1 MHKARASDDFCREIT
16 IMSKRFSVLLG
27 LCPTICLAGLAAI
40 PVVAMAQ
47 ASDPASASVAALD
60 NGLLA
65 IMRAGAGAG
74 QAGRSRQIA
83 PVIERAFDLPLM
95 ARLSVGPA
103 WSNFTPHDQLALM
116 AAFRNLTVAQ
126 YAKNFNGW
134 SGERFTILP
143 QIETR
148 GTDRLV
154 RTTLTSPGGTSE
166 VLDYRLRQ
174 DGGAW
179 KIIDVYYR
187 NAISQLATRRSDFA
201 AVVAKGGAPALIAHL
216 ERLAGNP

>member
-1 MHKARASDDFCREIT
+1 
-16 IMSKRFSVLLG
+16 MSKRISLMLA
-27 LCPTICLAGLAAI
+27 LCPILFMAT
-40 PVVAMAQ
+40 PVPVMAQ
-47 ASDPASASVAALD
+47 ASDPAAATIGALD

-65 IMRAGAGAG
+65 IMHAGTGAG
-74 QAGRSRQIA
+74 QAGRARQIA
-83 PVIERAFDLPLM
+83 PIIDRAFDLPLM

-103 WSNFTPHDQLALM
+103 WNGFTPHDQQALI
-116 AAFRNLTVAQ
+116 AAFRAMSIAQ
-126 YAKNFNGW
+126 YAKNFDGW
-134 SGERFTILP
+134 SGERFTMSP
-143 QIETR
+143 QVDTR

-166 VLDYRLRQ
+166 VLAYRLRQ
-174 DGGAW
+174 NGGTW

-216 ERLAGNP
+216 DRLAANP

>member
-1 MHKARASDDFCREIT
+1 
-16 IMSKRFSVLLG
+16 MSKRFSLL
-27 LCPTICLAGLAAI
+27 LALSPIAAMAA
-40 PVVAMAQ
+40 PMAAMAQ
-47 ASDPASASVAALD
+47 ASDPAAATIAALD

-65 IMRAGAGAG
+65 IMHAGASAG
-74 QAGRSRQIA
+74 QAGRARQIA
-83 PVIERAFDLPLM
+83 PVIDRAFDLPLM

-103 WSNFTPHDQLALM
+103 WNGFTPQNQQALI
-116 AAFRNLTVAQ
+116 AAFRAMTVAQ
-126 YAKNFNGW
+126 YARNFDGW
-134 SGERFTILP
+134 SGQRFTILP
-143 QIETR
+143 QVETR

-154 RTTLTSPGGTSE
+154 RTTLSSPGGATE

-187 NAISQLATRRSDFA
+187 NAISQLATSRSDFA

-216 ERLAGNP
+216 GRLAANP

>member
-1 MHKARASDDFCREIT
+1 MRKLLPLILALSPIASL
-16 IMSKRFSVLLG
+16 SAS
-27 LCPTICLAGLAAI
+27 I
-40 PVVAMAQ
+40 PAMAQ
-47 ASDPASASVAALD
+47 ASDPAAATVAALD

-65 IMRAGAGAG
+65 IMHAGTAAG
-74 QAGRSRQIA
+74 QAGRARQIA
-83 PVIERAFDLPLM
+83 PVIDRAFDLPLM

-103 WSNFTPHDQLALM
+103 WNGFTPHDQQALI
-116 AAFRNLTVAQ
+116 AAFRSMSVAQ
-126 YAKNFNGW
+126 YAKNFDGW
-134 SGERFTILP
+134 SGERFTIQP
-143 QIETR
+143 QVETR

-174 DGGAW
+174 DGGTW
-179 KIIDVYYR
+179 RIIDVYYR

-216 ERLAGNP
+216 DRLAANP

>member
-1 MHKARASDDFCREIT
+1 MRKILSLMLALSPVAS
-16 IMSKRFSVLLG
+16 L
-27 LCPTICLAGLAAI
+27 P
-40 PVVAMAQ
+40 AMAQ
-47 ASDPASASVAALD
+47 ASDPAAATVGALD

-65 IMRAGAGAG
+65 IMHAGAAAG
-74 QAGRSRQIA
+74 QAGRAREIA
-83 PVIERAFDLPLM
+83 PVIDRAFDLPLM

-103 WSNFTPHDQLALM
+103 WNGFTPHDQQALI
-116 AAFRNLTVAQ
+116 AAFRTMSVAQ
-126 YAKNFNGW
+126 YAKNFDGW
-134 SGERFTILP
+134 SGERFTIQP
-143 QIETR
+143 QVETR

-174 DGGAW
+174 DGGTW
-179 KIIDVYYR
+179 RIIDVYYR

-216 ERLAGNP
+216 DRLAANP

>member
-1 MHKARASDDFCREIT
+1 MRNP
-16 IMSKRFSVLLG
+16 FSLMPILLRIA
-27 LCPTICLAGLAAI
+27 LCPIACLAA
-40 PVVAMAQ
+40 PVPVTAQ
-47 ASDPASASVAALD
+47 ASDPAAATVAALD

-65 IMRAGAGAG
+65 IMHAGAAAG
-74 QAGRSRQIA
+74 QAGRTRQIA
-83 PVIERAFDLPLM
+83 PVIDRAFDLPLM

-103 WSNFTPHDQLALM
+103 WNGFSPHDQQALI
-116 AAFRNLTVAQ
+116 AAFRTMTVAQ
-126 YAKNFNGW
+126 YARNFDGW
-134 SGERFTILP
+134 SGERFTMLP
-143 QIETR
+143 QVESR

-201 AVVAKGGAPALIAHL
+201 VVVAKGGAPALIAHL
-216 ERLAGNP
+216 DRLAARP

>member
-1 MHKARASDDFCREIT
+1 
-16 IMSKRFSVLLG
+16 MSKRFSLL
-27 LCPTICLAGLAAI
+27 LALSPIAAMAA
-40 PVVAMAQ
+40 PMAAMAQ
-47 ASDPASASVAALD
+47 ASDPAAATIAALD

-65 IMRAGAGAG
+65 IMHAGASAG
-74 QAGRSRQIA
+74 QAGRARQIA
-83 PVIERAFDLPLM
+83 PVIDRAFDLPLM

-103 WSNFTPHDQLALM
+103 WNGFTPQNQQALI
-116 AAFRNLTVAQ
+116 AAFRAMTVAQ
-126 YAKNFNGW
+126 YARNFDGW
-134 SGERFTILP
+134 SGQRFTILP
-143 QIETR
+143 QVETR

-154 RTTLTSPGGTSE
+154 RTTLSSPGGATE

-216 ERLAGNP
+216 GRLAANP

>member
-1 MHKARASDDFCREIT
+1 MT
-16 IMSKRFSVLLG
+16 KRVSLLLA
-27 LCPTICLAGLAAI
+27 LCPITCVAALVAASA
-40 PVVAMAQ
+40 PAMAQ
-47 ASDPASASVAALD
+47 AIDPAAATVAALN

-65 IMRAGAGAG
+65 IMHAGAAAG
-74 QAGRSRQIA
+74 QAGRARQIA
-83 PVIERAFDLPLM
+83 PVIDRAFDLPLM

-103 WSNFTPHDQLALM
+103 WTGFTTQNQQALM
-116 AAFRNLTVAQ
+116 AAFRALTVAQ
-126 YAKNFNGW
+126 YAKNFDGW

-143 QIETR
+143 QVDTR

-154 RTTLTSPGGTSE
+154 RTTLSSPGSVN

-174 DGGAW
+174 NGGTW

-216 ERLAGNP
+216 DRLAMNP

>member
-1 MHKARASDDFCREIT
+1 M
-16 IMSKRFSVLLG
+16 MSKRVSLLLA
-27 LCPTICLAGLAAI
+27 LCPIAGMTAPIA
-40 PVVAMAQ
+40 AMAQ
-47 ASDPASASVAALD
+47 ASDPAAATIAALD

-65 IMRAGAGAG
+65 IMHAGAGAG
-74 QAGRSRQIA
+74 QAGRAHQIA
-83 PVIERAFDLPLM
+83 PVIDRAFDLPLM

-103 WSNFTPHDQLALM
+103 WNGFTPQNQQALI
-116 AAFRNLTVAQ
+116 AAFRAMTVAQ
-126 YAKNFNGW
+126 YAKNFDAW
-134 SGERFTILP
+134 SGQQITILP
-143 QIETR
+143 QVDTR
-148 GTDRLV
+148 GADRLV
-154 RTTLTSPGGTSE
+154 RTTLSSPGSATE

-216 ERLAGNP
+216 GRLAANP

>member
-1 MHKARASDDFCREIT
+1 MNKRAALLLALYPIA
-16 IMSKRFSVLLG
+16 SV
-27 LCPTICLAGLAAI
+27 TA
-40 PVVAMAQ
+40 PVAAMAQ
-47 ASDPASASVAALD
+47 VSDPATATIAALD

-65 IMRAGAGAG
+65 IMHAGAGAG
-74 QAGRSRQIA
+74 QAGRARQIA
-83 PVIERAFDLPLM
+83 PVIDRAFDLPLM

-103 WSNFTPHDQLALM
+103 WTRFTPQNQQALV
-116 AAFRNLTVAQ
+116 AAFRAMTIAQ
-126 YAKNFNGW
+126 YARNFDGW
-134 SGERFTILP
+134 SGQRFAILP
-143 QIETR
+143 QVDTR

-154 RTTLTSPGGTSE
+154 RTTLSSPGGATE

-201 AVVAKGGAPALIAHL
+201 AVVAQGGAPALIAHL
-216 ERLAGNP
+216 GRLAANP

>member
-1 MHKARASDDFCREIT
+1 MRKL
-16 IMSKRFSVLLG
+16 VLLM
-27 LCPTICLAGLAAI
+27 LALSPIASLSA
-40 PVVAMAQ
+40 PVPAMAQ
-47 ASDPASASVAALD
+47 VSDPAAATVAALD

-65 IMRAGAGAG
+65 IMHAGATAG
-74 QAGRSRQIA
+74 QAGRARQIA
-83 PVIERAFDLPLM
+83 PVIDRAFDLPLM

-103 WSNFTPHDQLALM
+103 WNGFTPHDQQALI
-116 AAFRNLTVAQ
+116 AAFRTMSVAQ
-126 YAKNFNGW
+126 YAKNFDGW
-134 SGERFTILP
+134 SGERFTIQP
-143 QIETR
+143 QVETR

-154 RTTLTSPGGTSE
+154 RTMLTSPGGTSE

-179 KIIDVYYR
+179 RIIDVYYR

-216 ERLAGNP
+216 DRLAANP